1 MSALAGCLL
10 VVLIAALGL
19 TLLAGA
25 GSGGRRDGDAGEDEG
40 GGGGSVRRTPLG
52 RPPEPPGAEPDWWPA
67 FERDFAAYARERTGA
82 G

>member
-19 TLLAGA
+19 ALLAGA
-25 GSGGRRDGDAGEDEG
+25 RSGVREDPDAGEDGG
-40 GGGGSVRRTPLG
+40 GGGGSVRRTPHG